1 MDREKMSS
9 ERHVDIIDDEADVRD
24 GLTFLFATA
33 RISSRAF
40 ESAEAY
46 LSVQG
51 AGAEAS
57 CILLDNRLPG
67 KSGIELL
74 NQLVQAKTTSAVI
87 MMTGHGD
94 IPTAVAAM
102 KLGAFHFVE
111 KPFDSR
117 ALLDV
122 VETAL
127 ARAVTVRDVV
137 AEANA
142 FDMARRELTLREAEV
157 FKLIMEGQS
166 SKLIGSR
173 LGISTRTVEHHRAV
187 VLGKFGVRSV
197 PQLMRL
203 ALERAKLDTRLGP

>member
-74 NQLVQAKTTSAVI
+74 NQLVQAKT
-87 MMTGHGD
+87 GHGD

-157 FKLIMEGQS
+157 FELIMEGQS